1 MLALACACHALTMEG
16 DMSIAI
22 THPDV
27 TGRIERNEVLLAFRG
42 LIEQVRLGLRDGRK
56 LIHRL
61 VAGCE
66 TSTGSS
72 RAHMTRGSTS
82 LVSVPLVVLRPTTDR
97 EQIEIHDLVQRLGAD
112 GYRVTPSGPQW
123 VVYTEIADR
132 RNSAIGGS
140 AEDRRGLAAM
150 AREARAIGLETRPD
164 TPEPAFR
171 YRMNT
176 SSKN

>member
-1 MLALACACHALTMEG
+1 MFPAA
-16 DMSIAI
+16 D
-22 THPDV
+22 HPDV
-27 TGRIERNEVLLAFRG
+27 TGRPERREVVLAFRG
-42 LIEQVRLGLRDGRK
+42 FVEHVRLGVRDGRK
-56 LIHRL
+56 LICRII
-61 VAGCE
+61 AGFE

-72 RAHMTRGSTS
+72 RAPVTS
-82 LVSVPLVVLRPTTDR
+82 SATPLVSVPLVVLRPTTDR

-112 GYRVTPSGPQW
+112 GYQVTPRGPQW

-132 RNSAIGGS
+132 RQSAIGGS

-150 AREARAIGLETRPD
+150 AREARAIVLKTRPD

-176 SSKN
+176 SSNN